1 MQRYEGFLI
10 SLIRYS
16 DGNQRKQLL
25 RSEYYLSRYFTT
37 FIEVLSHAILTLLF
51 DMKHLFILL
60 IALLGYNTAKAD
72 CPSCWELRK
81 VEITLKSGSRI
92 TGYIKWNESWL
103 DGVVDTVVWKNRFP
117 ESLLAYYENLGYKW
131 DLEIYE
137 EIYLIKNDSINPFV
151 ASKPEKTGALD
162 YEKIKAIKEL
172 GQDEKI
178 YRGRGEIL
186 TFTQE
191 EISKM
196 MTNPFGVFYFDSAYY
211 STWFLS
217 YNKYIT
223 AKELSRINEDNLA
236 EKTSELRKKGVIVIT
251 FGF

>member
-1 MQRYEGFLI
+1 MAMENEI
-10 SLIRYS
+10 AIV
-16 DGNQRKQLL
+16 
-25 RSEYYLSRYFTT
+25 RSEYYLCQYFTT
-37 FIEVLSHAILTLLF
+37 FIEVLSHAILILLF

-81 VEITLKSGSRI
+81 VEVTLKSGSML
-92 TGYIKWNESWL
+92 TCYIKWNESWL
-103 DGVVDTVVWKNRFP
+103 NGVVDTAVWKNRFP
-117 ESLLAYYENLGYKW
+117 ESLVAYYENLGYKW
-131 DLEIYE
+131 DLEVYE

-172 GQDEKI
+172 NQDGKI

-191 EISKM
+191 EINKM
-196 MTNPFGVFYFDSAYY
+196 MTNPFAVFYFDSAYF

-223 AKELSRINEDNLA
+223 AQELSKINADNLR
-236 EKTSELRKKGVIVIT
+236 EKTTELKKKGVIVYT
-251 FGF
+251 FGY